1 MQAKQQKTLPEQLKA
16 IEDKMQMLS
25 EMVMRLKAD
34 NIALVREN
42 TQLTEQLETQLTNK
56 SQENLPEDQ
65 EQYVAQINQAKKIKR
80 EVEQTLRDAE
90 RRLEALRF

>member
-65 EQYVAQINQAKKIKR
+65 EQSVAQINQAKKIKR